1 MSSKKIHVSELRTGM
16 FVSKLDRNWLDTPF
30 IMHGFLIE
38 SASDVDIVAEF
49 SEYVWVDVN
58 PSAKQLTAS
67 LVKPA
72 ATQKPGQAPSY
83 QYHFKRSEI
92 WIIVKGIAEIKID
105 DNVKFHVV
113 GDIIR
118 IPKEA
123 KHQVTNIG
131 ETDLVF
137 VEIQL
142 GEYFG
147 EDDIVRLEDKYGR
160 V

>member
-1 MSSKKIHVSELRTGM
+1 MSEEVVKPWGSYTNLMDEEYTKVKKIVIKS
-16 FVSKLDRNWLDTPF
+16 
-30 IMHGFLIE
+30 
-38 SASDVDIVAEF
+38 
-49 SEYVWVDVN
+49 
-58 PSAKQLTAS
+58 
-67 LVKPA
+67 
-72 ATQKPGQAPSY
+72 GQAPSY

-92 WIIVKGIAEIKID
+92 WVIVKGTAEVRID
-105 DNVKFHVV
+105 DNTMLHSV

-118 IPKEA
+118 IPTEA
-123 KHQVTNIG
+123 KHQITNVG
-131 ETDLVF
+131 NEDVVF

>member
-1 MSSKKIHVSELRTGM
+1 MVFNQLTNGTKKMFDEVTKPWGSYTNLMDEQYTKVKKI
-16 FVSKLDRNWLDTPF
+16 
-30 IMHGFLIE
+30 LI
-38 SASDVDIVAEF
+38 
-49 SEYVWVDVN
+49 
-58 PSAKQLTAS
+58 
-67 LVKPA
+67 
-72 ATQKPGQAPSY
+72 KPGQAPSY
-83 QYHFKRSEI
+83 QYHFKRSEL
-92 WIIVKGIAEIKID
+92 WIIVKGIAEVKID
-105 DNVKFHVV
+105 DNVTSHIV
-113 GDIIR
+113 GDIIK